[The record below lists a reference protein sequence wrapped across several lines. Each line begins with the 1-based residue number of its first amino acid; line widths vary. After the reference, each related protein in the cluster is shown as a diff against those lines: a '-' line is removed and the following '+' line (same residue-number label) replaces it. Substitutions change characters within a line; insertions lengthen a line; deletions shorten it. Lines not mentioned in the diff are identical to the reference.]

1 MANSK
6 MLVFSNAVAGQDD
19 AFNEW
24 YDTQHLAD
32 VTAVPGVLAGR
43 RYDVVPGPLPTADG
57 PPHRYLAVYE
67 LSDDPDKVVE
77 AFRAR
82 AATGEIA
89 LSPALDL
96 TTLAVSVWRARD

>member
-24 YDTQHLAD
+24 YDTRHLAD
-32 VTAVPGVLAGR
+32 VTAVPGVRGGE
-43 RYDVVPGPLPTADG
+43 RYDLVPGPGD

-67 LSDDPDKVVE
+67 LSGDPGKVLE

-89 LSPALDL
+89 LSPALDMS
-96 TTLAVSVWRARD
+96 TLAVSVWRARGSVD